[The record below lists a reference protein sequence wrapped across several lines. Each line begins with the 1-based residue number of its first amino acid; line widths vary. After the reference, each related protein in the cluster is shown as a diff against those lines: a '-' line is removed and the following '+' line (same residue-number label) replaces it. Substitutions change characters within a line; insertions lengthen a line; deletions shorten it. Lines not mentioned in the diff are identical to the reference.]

1 MCKKYFL
8 YVFFIILISK
18 LQYLFQGLVHEL
30 TGICWETCMDKPSP
44 RLEPKVHK
52 CLVNCVERFIDTTNY
67 ITNRI
72 ERVAANLISEADSL
86 E

>member
-1 MCKKYFL
+1 
-8 YVFFIILISK
+8 
-18 LQYLFQGLVHEL
+18 
-30 TGICWETCMDKPSP
+30 MDKPSP
-44 RLEPKVHK
+44 RLEPKVQK

-72 ERVAANLISEADSL
+72 ERVAANLLSEPTDL